1 MRSFLRL
8 TFIAM
13 TAASAAAC
21 SHTTHDPAMPH
32 SAKDDGKGD
41 AIVVRAASC
50 WLGGIWS
57 DALGEQKLAWK
68 DTRTPGIAQRCKD
81 VLDDPGMRQI
91 TPRAVDAIAR
101 KLENQPERVLLHTV
115 AEASRENLHARRA
128 ANRVKV
134 DYADDTT
141 TASERRNDKIFAAPQ
156 LRKSDAL
163 LALLNDTGP
172 YAADARAIGL
182 LLAIDRVEIARG
194 LPKHL
199 KIEVLDA
206 PCHEVF
212 GVTAPQLA
220 HDDAAPV
227 PSGMWLSY
235 LSVAANAAGHG
246 VPDAKLD
253 PSHREPLAWNGL
265 LDGFADKL
273 HVLGPHVTQ
282 PQLNQVL
289 AAVADRLDDQY
300 KSERSVAMSYVV
312 KPRGS

>member
-1 MRSFLRL
+1 MRTFLRL
-8 TFIAM
+8 AFVATTI
-13 TAASAAAC
+13 SAAAC
-21 SHTTHDPAMPH
+21 SHTTHDAATAH
-32 SAKDDGKGD
+32 NQSESSARGD
-41 AIVVRAASC
+41 ALVVRAASC

-57 DALGEQKLAWK
+57 DALGERKLAWS

-81 VLDDPGMRQI
+81 VLDDPSMGQI
-91 TPRAVDAIAR
+91 SPRAVDLIAR
-101 KLENQPERVLLHTV
+101 KLEYQPERVLLHTV
-115 AEASRENLHARRA
+115 ASAARENLQARRA

-141 TASERRNDKIFAAPQ
+141 TPSERRSDKIFAAPQ

-199 KIEVLDA
+199 KIDVLDA
-206 PCHEVF
+206 PCREVF
-212 GVTAPQLA
+212 GVSAPALA

-235 LSVAANAAGHG
+235 LSVAANAAGHA
-246 VPDAKLD
+246 VPGDATLD
-253 PSHREPLAWNGL
+253 PAHREPLAWNGL

-273 HVLGPHVTQ
+273 RVLEPHVAQ
-282 PQLNQVL
+282 PQLGHVL
-289 AAVADRLDDQY
+289 ESVATRLDDQY
-300 KSERSVAMSYVV
+300 KSERSVALSYA
-312 KPRGS
+312 KKKG

>member
-8 TFIAM
+8 AFFAM

-21 SHTTHDPAMPH
+21 SHTTHDA
-32 SAKDDGKGD
+32 ATAVNTTRDDKGD
-41 AIVVRAASC
+41 ALVVRAASC
-50 WLGGIWS
+50 WLGGLWS
-57 DALGEQKLAWK
+57 DALGEQKVAWK
-68 DTRTPGIAQRCKD
+68 DTRSPGIAQRCKD

-91 TPRAVDAIAR
+91 SPRAVDAIAR
-101 KLENQPERVLLHTV
+101 KLEHQPERVLLHTV
-115 AEASRENLHARRA
+115 ASAARENLHARRA

-134 DYADDTT
+134 DYADGTT
-141 TASERRNDKIFAAPQ
+141 TASERRNDRIFAAPQ

-163 LALLNDTGP
+163 VALLEDTGP

-182 LLAIDRVEIARG
+182 LLAVDRVEIARG

-206 PCHEVF
+206 PCREVF
-212 GVTAPQLA
+212 GVTALQLA
-220 HDDAAPV
+220 HDDAEPV
-227 PSGMWLSY
+227 PSGTWLSY
-235 LSVAANAAGHG
+235 LSVAANAAGHA
-246 VPDAKLD
+246 VPDATLD

-282 PQLNQVL
+282 PQLGHVL

-300 KSERSVAMSYVV
+300 KSERNVALSYA
-312 KPRGS
+312 KRGT